1 MTNIGVKARIR
12 VRGSIATTVL
22 SLLLGACASKPPY
35 DFDAQ
40 KMSSVKTIA
49 VDVSRPTV
57 YFAVT
62 AGGPVFV
69 PIPGVGLLAAAVG
82 GAIAGGTAAV
92 STRTNKDFN
101 DLVKSELGDTGLNR
115 KYIEALEAEL
125 RAQGYQVK
133 EVNLG
138 QAGMPKIAGDWLHP
152 TLKGDAYTGADAI
165 LIAPANTGYGAQGL
179 GWPYVRSVN
188 SQIRI
193 FSASTFEPIF
203 SQNMFLPI
211 PTHLNPT
218 SGGGGVNKNTGS
230 SFASD
235 AKENGPYVYPFYADL
250 VKDLPNAIKGIDE
263 ALMSFVPQFRTALL
277 TGRGITQSASASQK

>member
-1 MTNIGVKARIR
+1 MKTKMR
-12 VRGSIATTVL
+12 VRCTVAIVA
-22 SLLLGACASKPPY
+22 SSVVLGACASTPQ
-35 DFDAQ
+35 FDLDTQ
-40 KMSSVKTIA
+40 KMSSIKTIA

-57 YFAVT
+57 YFAAT
-62 AGGPVFV
+62 AGGPVIV

-101 DLVKSELGDTGLNR
+101 SLVKSELGDTGLNR
-115 KYIEALEAEL
+115 KYIEALEGEL

-133 EVNLG
+133 EIDLG

-152 TLKGDAYTGADAI
+152 VLKGDAYTGADAI
-165 LIAPANTGYGAQGL
+165 LIAPANTGYGANGL

-188 SQIRI
+188 TQIRI
-193 FSASTFEPIF
+193 FSAKTFEPIF
-203 SQNMFLPI
+203 SQNIFYPI
-211 PTHLNPT
+211 PGHLSPS

-230 SFASD
+230 TFAQD
-235 AKENGPYVYPFYADL
+235 AKGDGPYIYPFYTDL

-263 ALMSFVPQFRTALL
+263 ALMSFVPQFRNALL
-277 TGRGITQSASASQK
+277 TGRGVSQSASASQK

>member
-1 MTNIGVKARIR
+1 
-12 VRGSIATTVL
+12 
-22 SLLLGACASKPPY
+22 
-35 DFDAQ
+35 
-40 KMSSVKTIA
+40 MSSVKTIA

-92 STRTNKDFN
+92 STRTNKDLN
-101 DLVKSELGDTGLNR
+101 DLVKNELGDTGLNR
-115 KYIEALEAEL
+115 RYIEALEAEL

-133 EVNLG
+133 EIDLA

-152 TLKGDAYTGADAI
+152 TLKGEAYPGADAI
-165 LIAPANTGYGAQGL
+165 LIAPANTGYGANGL

-193 FSASTFEPIF
+193 FSAKTFEPLF
-203 SQNMFLPI
+203 SQNIFYPI
-211 PTHLNPT
+211 PSHISPS
-218 SGGGGVNKNTGS
+218 SGSGGVNNNTGS
-230 SFASD
+230 IFAQD
-235 AKENGPYVYPFYADL
+235 AKSDGPYVYPFYADL
-250 VKDLPNAIKGIDE
+250 VKDLPNAIKGIDG
-263 ALMSFVPQFRTALL
+263 ALMSFVPQFRSALL
-277 TGRGITQSASASQK
+277 AGRGISQSASASQK

>member
-1 MTNIGVKARIR
+1 MT
-12 VRGSIATTVL
+12 SI
-22 SLLLGACASKPPY
+22 
-35 DFDAQ
+35 
-40 KMSSVKTIA
+40 KTIA

-57 YFAVT
+57 YFAVM
-62 AGGPVFV
+62 AGGPIIV
-69 PIPGVGLLAAAVG
+69 PIPGVDLLAAAVG

-115 KYIEALEAEL
+115 KYIEALEVEL

-133 EVNLG
+133 EIDLG
-138 QAGMPKIAGDWLHP
+138 QPDMPKISGDWLHP
-152 TLKGDAYTGADAI
+152 TLKGEAYTGADAI
-165 LIAPANTGYGAQGL
+165 LIAPANTGYGANGL

-193 FSASTFEPIF
+193 FSTKTFEPIF
-203 SQNMFLPI
+203 SQNIFF
-211 PTHLNPT
+211 PTPSHLSPT
-218 SGGGGVNKNTGS
+218 SGSGGVNKNTGS
-230 SFASD
+230 NFASD

-250 VKDLPNAIKGIDE
+250 VKDLPSAIKGIDE

-277 TGRGITQSASASQK
+277 TGRGISQSASESKK

>member
-35 DFDAQ
+35 DFDAH

-69 PIPGVGLLAAAVG
+69 PIPGVSLLAAAVG

-138 QAGMPKIAGDWLHP
+138 QPGMPQISGDWLHP

-179 GWPYVRSVN
+179 GWPYARSVN

-250 VKDLPNAIKGIDE
+250 VKDLPNAIKGIDD

-277 TGRGITQSASASQK
+277 TGRGITQSASANQK